1 LRFVSQLRLAR
12 RAGGLSFGA
21 GAQIPARFAAPLF
34 LIAALC
40 LGLSACGGNNE
51 RLGERVVP
59 LGQPVPKGGGV
70 YQIGKPYQVGDLTYT
85 PREDPTYDR
94 VGNASWYGEMF
105 HGRRTANGEIYDMD
119 SLSAAHPTLPL
130 PVYARV
136 TNLNNGRTI
145 VVRINDRGP
154 YARDRIIDLSRRSA
168 ELLGFRD
175 NGTATVRVKYLGRAP
190 LNGDDSYERKYL
202 ASQSWMRVANGK
214 SSKGIAVAVSSTL
227 PAENPENLLR
237 PWKQAAPREA
247 MPPDQAGSAAV
258 AAQGWKAT
266 TKPVAAP
273 APAAVQPAA
282 TAALPA
288 PQSTGSI
295 PPAPK
300 PKAAAEG
307 AVIQAGSFKNKENA
321 DKARTTLAAL
331 GSVEVTPIGVGGNV
345 YYRVRVGPFSPA
357 STTQTALAKVKGA
370 GFQGAKIISGN

>member
-357 STTQTALAKVKGA
+357 STTQMALAKVKGA

>member
-1 LRFVSQLRLAR
+1 MSGSASAWCRSASPCRK
-12 RAGGLSFGA
+12 
-21 GAQIPARFAAPLF
+21 AAAF
-34 LIAALC
+34 IK
-40 LGLSACGGNNE
+40 SAS
-51 RLGERVVP
+51 P
-59 LGQPVPKGGGV
+59 IKSAT
-70 YQIGKPYQVGDLTYT
+70 LTYT
-85 PREDPTYDR
+85 PREDPDYDR

-214 SSKGIAVAVSSTL
+214 SSKGVAVAVSSTL
-227 PAENPENLLR
+227 PAENPENLVR

-247 MPPDQAGSAAV
+247 APPDQAGSADV

-266 TKPVAAP
+266 TKAVAAP
-273 APAAVQPAA
+273 APAAVPPAA

-295 PPAPK
+295 PPVPK
-300 PKAAAEG
+300 PKAPAEG

>member
-1 LRFVSQLRLAR
+1 MSQLRLAR
-12 RAGGLSFGA
+12 RAGGLSFDA

-34 LIAALC
+34 LIAAFC
-40 LGLSACGGNNE
+40 LGLSACGSGNNE

-85 PREDPTYDR
+85 PREDPNYDR

-202 ASQSWMRVANGK
+202 ASQSWMRVAGNGK
-214 SSKGIAVAVSSTL
+214 SSKGVAVAVSSTL
-227 PAENPENLLR
+227 PAENPENLVR
-237 PWKQAAPREA
+237 PWKQAAPRETA
-247 MPPDQAGSAAV
+247 PPDQAGSADV
-258 AAQGWKAT
+258 AAQSWKAT
-266 TKPVAAP
+266 TKAVAAP
-273 APAAVQPAA
+273 APAAVPPAA

-295 PPAPK
+295 PPVSK
-300 PKAAAEG
+300 PKAQTGG

-331 GSVEVTPIGVGGNV
+331 GSVEVTPIDVGGNV
-345 YYRVRVGPFSPA
+345 YYRVRVGPFSPTSA
-357 STTQTALAKVKGA
+357 TKTALAKVKGA